1 MKNDLFNTEI
11 DEIIRASMKLADEP
25 DPELNNKLKATL
37 YQKETAMRKQPAT
50 RGFSLWYLPMILNL
64 VTFIMLAGVAL
75 IVISNTY
82 LSYLSYFAAGICFYI
97 GLAGVL
103 LTIVGVKRTNMKEDI
118 TIRVEKRGALA

>member
-37 YQKETAMRKQPAT
+37 YQKEAAMRKQPAI

-75 IVISNTY
+75 IVISNT
-82 LSYLSYFAAGICFYI
+82 S
-97 GLAGVL
+97 
-103 LTIVGVKRTNMKEDI
+103 K
-118 TIRVEKRGALA
+118 

>member
-75 IVISNTY
+75 IY
-82 LSYLSYFAAGICFYI
+82 LTLLLVSVSTLDWQAFCLPS
-97 GLAGVL
+97 LVL
-103 LTIVGVKRTNMKEDI
+103 KGQI
-118 TIRVEKRGALA
+118 

>member
-25 DPELNNKLKATL
+25 DPEMNNKLKATL
-37 YQKETAMRKQPAT
+37 YQKEVEMRKQPAT

-75 IVISNTY
+75 IVISNT
-82 LSYLSYFAAGICFYI
+82 YLSYFAAGICFYI

>member
-11 DEIIRASMKLADEP
+11 DEIIRASMKMADEP
-25 DPELNNKLKATL
+25 APELNNKLKATL
-37 YQKETAMRKQPAT
+37 YQKEAAMRKQPST
-50 RGFSLWYLPMILNL
+50 CGFSLWYLPMILNL

-75 IVISNTY
+75 IVISNI
-82 LSYLSYFAAGICFYI
+82 YLSYFAAGICFYI

-103 LTIVGVKRTNMKEDI
+103 LTIVGVKRTNMKEVI